1 MFIDFKQLATKCG
14 EYCELDPTGNV
25 AETLNQCVQYLLLS
39 SESEFNDETLDDD
52 ELPLN
57 TVIIKNTLIRE
68 KVLVFGNN
76 NVSASP
82 VNKKAPTTK
91 KKA

>member
-25 AETLNQCVQYLLLS
+25 AETLNECVQYLLLS

-57 TVIIKNTLIRE
+57 TVFIKNTLIRE

-76 NVSASP
+76 TPVSP
-82 VNKKAPTTK
+82 VNKKAPTAK

>member
-25 AETLNQCVQYLLLS
+25 AETLNECVQYLLLS

-57 TVIIKNTLIRE
+57 TVFIKNTLIRE

-76 NVSASP
+76 TPVSP
-82 VNKKAPTTK
+82 VNKKVPTSK